1 MKFNLLAA
9 LSVLVASTCATA
21 AEKTITLN
29 VSDMTCAACP
39 ITVKKALNKVPG
51 VSKVSVSLENKQAV
65 VTFDD
70 SKTQLNTLLNATFEA
85 GYPSTLNGGMPQ

>member
-85 GYPSTLNGGMPQ
+85 GYPSTLNGGTPQ

>member
-39 ITVKKALNKVPG
+39 ITVKKALNKVLG

-85 GYPSTLNGGMPQ
+85 GYPSTLNGGTPQ